1 MLLWAAVAIALL
13 LPIGYI
19 VRYLLDPKLEPDL
32 EQQVTKVIESF
43 SCAEL
48 SRRVDDDGVVAVSGF
63 VSQPDD
69 VARLKTEVGKLKS
82 VKRVNLDV
90 SVRIWPY
97 CEVIAL
103 LKPYK
108 QRNDASGY
116 GLAVQPSTGHSDA
129 FMENERVTVDLRQ
142 SAYDGYV
149 YVDYYVIDGTV
160 IHLLPNTR
168 EPSSGQPV
176 SAGGSLRLGEIN
188 PPWLIGPP
196 FGQELVTIISSPV
209 PLYPGE
215 LPQTEP
221 ASEYLPRLRRL
232 IETNMQEQ
240 RLSANFLFLQTQPAR
255 LGANQ

>member
-1 MLLWAAVAIALL
+1 
-13 LPIGYI
+13 
-19 VRYLLDPKLEPDL
+19 
-32 EQQVTKVIESF
+32 
-43 SCAEL
+43 
-48 SRRVDDDGVVAVSGF
+48 
-63 VSQPDD
+63 
-69 VARLKTEVGKLKS
+69 
-82 VKRVNLDV
+82 
-90 SVRIWPY
+90 
-97 CEVIAL
+97 
-103 LKPYK
+103 
-108 QRNDASGY
+108 
-116 GLAVQPSTGHSDA
+116 VQPSTGHSDA